1 MNWLDIAG
9 GIGKGVSL
17 GTKDLREMQDE
28 NLRREMQKQEMTLR
42 QQSIDENTRRE
53 KVRTDMKGIRKPG
66 DTSYR
71 DDLKEAGAGSQQ
83 ARMLEQQ
90 TKDFGEEGA
99 TKTKEALGGKGPA
112 KGKKVTEGDRMR
124 DASDVYAEHGELDK
138 SVAASQQ
145 ARTMDSAD
153 RSEATMAKFRQ
164 MMPMVEQDPVGFLT
178 QYAPDWYKKMVPDG
192 HTAVTA
198 STPQGVQIS
207 LYDDKQPGRIIHQRT
222 LPTGQLKMAAKDI
235 AEKMFLYEMGQ
246 ISPEMFVKSFELGL
260 KGRETDSKVALGGA
274 QAAAHQAAAAKDEA
288 YTRTGGFGLQAQ
300 NEAQGR
306 MYGAQQG
313 YYGALANQANA
324 HARLYGA
331 QAGQVGQP
339 PPLAPKVQ
347 ITTMQRGKERVP
359 VVITTDSKGVTAKTL
374 SGEVITDQ
382 KQLNALFTQQPTD
395 VDDPAEAA
403 LVMAAAQTGDITIYQ
418 QAVQHVARN
427 RQVRMVQQ
435 KKAQFEAMSPEEKVE
450 TFNSAK
456 DMPKE
461 IKRAIFG
468 NYKPPTAATVDPSVS
483 TKATTS
489 DDAKPAGPV
498 AQAVPWGTPRP
509 KPKEEESKKSKGWG
523 ETMKGIQR

>member
-53 KVRTDMKGIRKPG
+53 SVRTKLKGIRKPG

-71 DDLKEAGAGSQQ
+71 DDLKEAGAGNQQ
-83 ARMLEQQ
+83 ARLLEQQ

-99 TKTKEALGGKGPA
+99 TKTKEALGGKGPV

-124 DASDVYAEHGELDK
+124 DASDVYAEEGELDK
-138 SVAASQQ
+138 SIAASNQ

-246 ISPEMFVKSFELGL
+246 ISPEMFVKTFELGL
-260 KGRETDSKVALGGA
+260 KGKETDAKVALTGA
-274 QAAAHQAAAAKDEA
+274 QVNAQNAAAAKDEA

-300 NEAQGR
+300 NQAQS
-306 MYGAQQG
+306 G
-313 YYGALANQANA
+313 YYGAMANDANA
-324 HARLYGA
+324 RARLHNA

-339 PPLAPKVQ
+339 PPVAPKVQ
-347 ITTMQRGKERVP
+347 ITTMQRGKERIP
-359 VVITTDSKGVTAKTL
+359 VVITTDARGVTAKTL

-395 VDDPAEAA
+395 VDDPAEAT
-403 LVMAAAQTGDITIYQ
+403 LVMAAAQTGDITMYQ

-435 KKAQFEAMSPEEKVE
+435 KKTEFAAMSPEEKAE
-450 TFNSAK
+450 TYNSAK

-483 TKATTS
+483 TKKTTS
-489 DDAKPAGPV
+489 DDAPAREPV
-498 AQAVPWGTPRP
+498 AWGTPY
-509 KPKEEESKKSKGWG
+509 KPKKDEEQPKTSSGKSWG
-523 ETMKGIQR
+523 DTMKGIQR